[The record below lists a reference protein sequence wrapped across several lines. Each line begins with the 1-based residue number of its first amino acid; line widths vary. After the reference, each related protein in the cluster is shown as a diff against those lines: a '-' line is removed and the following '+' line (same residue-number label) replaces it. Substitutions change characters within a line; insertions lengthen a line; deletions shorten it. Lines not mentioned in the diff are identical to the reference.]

1 MHHNILIL
9 IFPLHYFKILILS
22 TIIIQKILKSH
33 VDPPQVMVEATKQVL
48 TSADSTEPLPK
59 LTCSVMEDDR
69 LPVKQLRWT
78 KDGQVL
84 AEVQDSGILA
94 FDTATNP
101 IEVSSLGL
109 YTCEAMLA
117 SQIEAENSILI
128 AERGMLL

>member
-1 MHHNILIL
+1 MYLFDL
-9 IFPLHYFKILILS
+9 RRFFEKL
-22 TIIIQKILKSH
+22 H

-48 TSADSTEPLPK
+48 TSESADGTESLPK

-69 LPVKQLRWT
+69 LSVKQLRWM
-78 KDGQVL
+78 KNGKVL

-94 FDTATNP
+94 FDIATNP
-101 IEVSSLGL
+101 IGVSPFGL